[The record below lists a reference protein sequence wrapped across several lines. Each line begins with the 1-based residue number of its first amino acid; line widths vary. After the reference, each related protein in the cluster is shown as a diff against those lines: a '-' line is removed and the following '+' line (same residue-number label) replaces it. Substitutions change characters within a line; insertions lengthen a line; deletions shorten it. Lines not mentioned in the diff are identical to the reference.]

1 MTGTVVTFASLKNN
15 SVIVVVLKFSLG
27 LQVMNI
33 GAVAKVRARALV
45 FGTKI
50 VGVNILGVGVET
62 AAVGRF
68 STSAS
73 HVRESVM
80 SLLQRTASNLADLTG
95 IVPQKPGTL
104 A

>member
-1 MTGTVVTFASLKNN
+1 MTFASLKDN

-45 FGTKI
+45 LGTKI
-50 VGVNILGVGVET
+50 SMVNIFGVGVET

-80 SLLQRTASNLADLTG
+80 SLLQSVYNLADLTG

>member
-1 MTGTVVTFASLKNN
+1 MVTFAFLKDN
-15 SVIVVVLKFSLG
+15 SVIVVVPKFSVG
-27 LQVMNI
+27 LKVMNI
-33 GAVAKVRARALV
+33 GAVAKVRVWALV
-45 FGTKI
+45 FGTKMSM
-50 VGVNILGVGVET
+50 VNIFGVGVET
-62 AAVGRF
+62 AAMGRF

-80 SLLQRTASNLADLTG
+80 SLLQRISSNLADLTG